1 MTENMGILKRVGE
14 LKTEQQF
21 LVGFAAETNDLETH
35 ALAKIKK
42 KNLDMIAANL
52 VGTDDSGFKT
62 DTNKVK
68 LFFKDG
74 ASKDI
79 PLMDKNRVAHILLD
93 TIIEQT
99 G

>member
-1 MTENMGILKRVGE
+1 M
-14 LKTEQQF
+14 
-21 LVGFAAETNDLETH
+21 VGFAAETNDLEHH
-35 ALAKIKK
+35 ALLKMEK

-68 LFFKDG
+68 LFLKDG
-74 ASKDI
+74 SSKDI
-79 PLMDKNRVAHILLD
+79 PLMDKEKVAHILLD